1 MRLLIPLIKLDSFFP
16 EDIYVKGEALY
27 DNKGINFLTELY
39 KGKVLVVM
47 EDTNKVEMRF
57 NQESIVDINCTC
69 QDFRIKKICPHIV
82 ASSFEVRKIAQK
94 LELKTKK
101 AKTPVRR
108 KSKNRFNE
116 ILATLEKDDLVG
128 FVSAYASKD
137 KNFRLF
143 FEAFFLNKLKN
154 KNLGNSYGKLL
165 DEVLPPS
172 SDVDVRFTR
181 QQISLLIDISKDLI
195 NQYKDEISLKRYTD
209 AFDIIK
215 HLLNKLSYAYNR
227 NKNENLGN
235 LLTEVHE
242 SFYMM
247 FDDDIAP
254 ELKLKGYEYI
264 FEMIGKSYYF
274 YQNDNDLIHL
284 FLSSNPLKE
293 DYIKFLEVLNNKI
306 IIIRDERA
314 KKYYITFYIGL
325 KKRLNLLEEGW
336 YELYFKDMTD
346 FMEIALFMLKEDFA
360 IEHESLLKELY
371 ASEKISKRLFLDSQL
386 RISLTLKD
394 CERVG
399 FLAYDIYE
407 NTYDFRYLKRA
418 RRCISAF
425 TEDIKNKINELV
437 ITKAKE
443 DEILTW
449 WIMTENNVDLVK
461 YLLGKNDIGLI
472 QRYEI
477 EILNKSH
484 EDLQNLYLTYIHEY
498 LESHYG
504 EKSATVVKNLLYHLR
519 QIDAKKIAFNIEK
532 DLFDTFSSRKRFLKD
547 LMGI

>member
-16 EDIYVKGEALY
+16 EDTYVKGEALY
-27 DNKGINFLTELY
+27 DNKGIDFLTELY

-69 QDFRIKKICPHIV
+69 QDFRIKKMCPHIV
-82 ASSFEVRKIAQK
+82 ASAFEVRKIAQK

-101 AKTPVRR
+101 RKTTVRR
-108 KSKNRFNE
+108 KSKNPFNE
-116 ILATLEKDDLVG
+116 ILATLNKEDLVG
-128 FVSAYASKD
+128 FVSSYASKD

-154 KNLGNSYGKLL
+154 KNIGNSYGKLL

-172 SDVDVRFTR
+172 SDVEVRFTR

-235 LLTEVHE
+235 LLIEVHE

-254 ELKLKGYEYI
+254 ELKSKGYEYI

-274 YQNDNDLIHL
+274 YQKENDLIHL
-284 FLSSNPLKE
+284 FLSSNPLNE
-293 DYIKFLEVLNNKI
+293 DYVKLLEVLNNKI
-306 IIIRDERA
+306 LIIRDEST
-314 KKYYITFYIGL
+314 KKYYITIYIGL
-325 KKRLNLLEEGW
+325 KKRLELLEEGW

-346 FMEIALFMLKEDFA
+346 FMEIALIMLKEGFA
-360 IEHESLLKELY
+360 VEHESLLKELY

-407 NTYDFRYLKRA
+407 STNDFRYLKRS
-418 RRCISAF
+418 RKCVPAF
-425 TEDIKNKINELV
+425 TKGIRKKINDLV
-437 ITKAKE
+437 IEKANE
-443 DEILTW
+443 DDILSW
-449 WIMTENNVDLVK
+449 WLMTENRKDLVK
-461 YLLGKNDIGLI
+461 YLLEKNDIGLI

-477 EILNKSH
+477 DIFNKTP
-484 EDLQNLYLTYIHEY
+484 EDLQKLYLKYIHEY
-498 LESHYG
+498 LDSHYG
-504 EKSATVVKNLLYHLR
+504 EKSAAVVKNLLYHLR
-519 QIDAKKIAFNIEK
+519 QIQAKKIAFNIEK